1 MWEDTDQNN
10 SQKGYLSH
18 RKTRKKDLSKLP
30 FFHLTLTF
38 HINLDQR
45 TNLLKQLTENYPFV
59 WLESKK
65 IFEVTSGWASKSS
78 FLNKNFYVNSGANV
92 KSGCFTTTDEEAMYP
107 LKFCENYKDE
117 LRSNF

>member
-45 TNLLKQLTENYPFV
+45 TNLLKQLTENSPFV
-59 WLESKK
+59 
-65 IFEVTSGWASKSS
+65 
-78 FLNKNFYVNSGANV
+78 
-92 KSGCFTTTDEEAMYP
+92 
-107 LKFCENYKDE
+107 
-117 LRSNF
+117 